1 MSPNAT
7 TSAAAA
13 RKAKLL
19 ENSAKRLQAITNDA
33 ALANVD
39 SHNLHSES
47 SFCAPQT
54 STLKV
59 TSEGGGSDSTIT
71 SPSPQSS
78 LCYLASGSSASA
90 AAESVAAPTPKA
102 RCTLQTAHCT
112 LWTVHILHLAIVAAF
127 VIRFDSVSFVLCA
140 PKYFTF
146 FLFAFFF
153 FIRKKISIFLRSL
166 TCQCLRQLLAE
177 DVHYWRLSPIYPFI
191 THLCW
196 RYNTTC
202 FTPLCGALK

>member
-33 ALANVD
+33 TLANVD
-39 SHNLHSES
+39 SHNAQSDDSL
-47 SFCAPQT
+47 CAPQT

-59 TSEGGGSDSTIT
+59 SSEGGGSDGTI
-71 SPSPQSS
+71 SSLSPQSS
-78 LCYLASGSSASA
+78 LCYLASGSSA
-90 AAESVAAPTPKA
+90 AEIVAAPTPKT

-127 VIRFDSVSFVLCA
+127 VIRFDSVSFAFVR
-140 PKYFTF
+140 PKIFY
-146 FLFAFFF
+146 FFF
-153 FIRKKISIFLRSL
+153 VCIFFSSSEKKYQFS
-166 TCQCLRQLLAE
+166 CA
-177 DVHYWRLSPIYPFI
+177 V
-191 THLCW
+191 
-196 RYNTTC
+196 
-202 FTPLCGALK
+202 